1 MSRETDLK
9 LAKMAARLKLTLMR
23 DNMEFM
29 LRTVSEAKMTP
40 RETLEYFFSKEI
52 EQRESNRVKLALM
65 AAHFPRICTLEG
77 FDMQAQPSLDPG
89 IIRELSKL
97 EWIEN
102 GENVLFLGPP
112 GVGKSHLA
120 IALGRLAIQKGLSVL
135 FISAVR

>member
-65 AAHFPRICTLEG
+65 AAHFPRICTLE
-77 FDMQAQPSLDPG
+77 
-89 IIRELSKL
+89 
-97 EWIEN
+97 
-102 GENVLFLGPP
+102 VC
-112 GVGKSHLA
+112 LA
-120 IALGRLAIQKGLSVL
+120 IKKSPVWPIRIPQFGH
-135 FISAVR
+135 